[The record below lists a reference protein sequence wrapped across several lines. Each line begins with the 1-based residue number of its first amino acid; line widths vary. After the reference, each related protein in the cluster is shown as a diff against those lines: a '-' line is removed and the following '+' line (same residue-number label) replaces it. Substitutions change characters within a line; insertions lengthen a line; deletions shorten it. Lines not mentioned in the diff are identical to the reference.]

1 MGLLSLPP
9 LPSPTD
15 SMSILLRHQTRSA
28 FVQNYVRLL
37 RRCIH
42 SSIATKDS
50 NTIIKHVPFLNRSL
64 VSRSFYS
71 SPVDHSNCDFGSP
84 CACSECMQDRR
95 KPICE
100 ICRVRPTVHQ
110 SCGYSYDRKG
120 LGGYD
125 FTSFCEQCWQKRETA
140 RREKEE
146 KEKQILASYKARV
159 ASMLDNVQQIRLTE
173 QVPIVCAVDKFMTEV
188 RPVHDY
194 TPSGRITA
202 RMMDEMRKIRSTEQV
217 SYWNALEK
225 YRSEVG
231 DVRSVQSL
239 NRFRGKFQRRIIDGL
254 SKELQ
259 IVKIRNK
266 YMCNK
271 LRVDAMDFKLW
282 FFADRPYYET

>member
-1 MGLLSLPP
+1 
-9 LPSPTD
+9 
-15 SMSILLRHQTRSA
+15 MSILLRHQTRSA

-37 RRCIH
+37 RRFTH

-50 NTIIKHVPFLNRSL
+50 HTITKHVPFLKRSL
-64 VSRSFYS
+64 ISRSFHS
-71 SPVDHSNCDFGSP
+71 SPVDYSNCDFGSP
-84 CACSECMQDRR
+84 CACSECMQDQR

-100 ICRVRPTVHQ
+100 ICRVHPTVHQ
-110 SCGYSYDRKG
+110 SYGVSHDRKG
-120 LGGYD
+120 IQSYS

-140 RREKEE
+140 RREREE
-146 KEKQILASYKARV
+146 KEKHILASYKARV
-159 ASMLDNVQQIRLTE
+159 SSMLDNVQQIRLTE

-188 RPVHDY
+188 KPVHNY

-202 RMMDEMRKIRSTEQV
+202 RMMDEVRKVRSTEQV
-217 SYWNALEK
+217 SHWNALEK
-225 YRSEVG
+225 YRSEVRE
-231 DVRSVQSL
+231 VRSVRSL
-239 NRFRGKFQRRIIDGL
+239 NRFRGKFQRQIIDGL

-271 LRVDAMDFKLW
+271 QRVDAMDFKLW